1 MSRRVHL
8 WVLTCLVV
16 LGGWG
21 LPAQAF
27 QWYSIAPNPSY
38 SRDLAMGASTLALD
52 YAPQNQSINPA
63 GISCFGKRSKEKFS
77 VFVNPGG
84 MWQIKNYVDSEAE
97 SQANAQQVVDVARL
111 LVNGIAVRNKAFTLA
126 LLLSQPVMLRDDLNR
141 FRNFESKSS
150 LGLHQNSVVMK
161 LLLHPRVAL
170 GGRIDRYYRYAL
182 PEDEA
187 YSYGVI
193 LKPRGI
199 QVGVQYQRFPSS
211 GPRHWHLL
219 DRRTDSST
227 SAGIALDRDAI
238 KVTFQVMNLT
248 ESDKPAFLE
257 PRAGIEWRPVR
268 SIALRAGGI
277 QFSRSRRWALTT
289 GLGLV
294 DVNWIRNRFARLIV
308 PDDLVQFALA
318 IVYNQRRPE
327 IGIGSLTFGWRL

>member
-1 MSRRVHL
+1 MRQTGFWIAV
-8 WVLTCLVV
+8 CLLCSDIWWSPV
-16 LGGWG
+16 LG
-21 LPAQAF
+21 F
-27 QWYSIAPNPSY
+27 EWYSLAPNPSY

-63 GISCFGKRSKEKFS
+63 GMTCFPRKSRQQISFF
-77 VFVNPGG
+77 FNPGG
-84 MWQIKNYVDSEAE
+84 MWQTKNYIADEAE
-97 SQANAQQVVDVARL
+97 TQADAQQVVDVARL
-111 LVNGIAVRNKAFTLA
+111 LVSGVAVRKKEIAVA
-126 LLLSQPVMLRDDLNR
+126 LLLSQPVMMKDDPGR
-141 FRNFESKSS
+141 YHNFESKSS
-150 LGLHQNSVVMK
+150 LGLHQNSIIMK

-170 GGRIDRYYRYAL
+170 GGRVDRFYRYAY

-211 GPRHWHLL
+211 GPRYWHPL
-219 DRRTDSST
+219 DRRSDSST
-227 SAGIALDRDAI
+227 SAGIALDREAV

-257 PRAGIEWRPVR
+257 PRAGIEWRPAR

-277 QFSRSRRWALTT
+277 QFSRSHRWALTT
-289 GLGLV
+289 GVGLV
-294 DVNWIRNRFARLIV
+294 DVNWIRNRAARLLV